1 MWYPYATIRIAKP
14 RSIDNTRC
22 WRDVNQQEPSLT
34 VGENAYMAQPLW
46 KTDGKTREGE
56 VDSSVFNRGLK
67 H

>member
-1 MWYPYATIRIAKP
+1 MQLLELPNPGTLITPDAGE
-14 RSIDNTRC
+14 
-22 WRDVNQQEPSLT
+22 DVNQQEPSLT
-34 VGENAYMAQPLW
+34 VGENAYMTQPFW